1 MTPDRKISII
11 PIHIALGEINMEIDI
26 FSLLKSV
33 LKRWYLVLLS
43 ALLGAGIL
51 FVYSYFFI
59 TPTYTSSSTL
69 YISMTTVSDGIEKQ
83 TSNDVAAAQRL
94 ATSYAAFF
102 QSSSVS
108 EAVADQMNNQ
118 YSARQIQNST
128 SVEVPEDTQII
139 TVSISTSNAK
149 TSQTIASL
157 IVSEGIKKIQE
168 VSNSDNIAIIDEAD
182 LPTAPSSPNI
192 MLNTIL
198 GFIVG
203 LLISVVVICI
213 FDVYN
218 TRIKSPQDFADT
230 FKDIAVIGVIPK
242 MQED

>member
-1 MTPDRKISII
+1 
-11 PIHIALGEINMEIDI
+11 MEIDI
-26 FSLLKSV
+26 FSLIKSV

-51 FVYSYFFI
+51 FVYSYFFV
-59 TPTYTSSSTL
+59 TPMYTSSASL

-83 TSNDVAAAQRL
+83 TSNDIAAAQRI
-94 ATSYAAFF
+94 AMSYAEIF

-118 YSARQIQNST
+118 YSARQIQNSM
-128 SVEVPEDTQII
+128 SVEVPEDTQLIM
-139 TVSISTSNAK
+139 VSVSTSNAK

-157 IVSEGIKKIQE
+157 IVSEGIAKVQE
-168 VSNSDNIAIIDEAD
+168 VSVSDSITVMDEAD
-182 LPTAPSSPNI
+182 LPTAPSSPNVK
-192 MLNTIL
+192 LNTVL
-198 GFIVG
+198 GFLAG
-203 LLISVVVICI
+203 LLVCVVVVCI
-213 FDVYN
+213 IDVYN
-218 TRIKSPQDFADT
+218 TRIKSPQDFIDT